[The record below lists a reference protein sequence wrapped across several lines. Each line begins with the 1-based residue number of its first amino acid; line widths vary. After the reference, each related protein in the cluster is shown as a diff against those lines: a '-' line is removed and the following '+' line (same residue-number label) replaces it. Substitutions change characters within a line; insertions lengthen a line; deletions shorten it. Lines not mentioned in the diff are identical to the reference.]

1 MRALFYHASRAWSGR
16 ARAFAVA
23 ARGLAE
29 RGYQVTFVCQ
39 PESAVEQR
47 LSSTGYDIIPVG
59 GRPGKR
65 AGLRLRRIMH
75 ERFVEV
81 VFVHTDQ
88 EHLAAA
94 LALRLAERGAV
105 VRRIGAGET
114 LDVRRSSGMARR
126 LATAGALQTL
136 LSDEPPP
143 VAPFGKLPTIWG
155 DLGVD
160 VAVHDNTVPV
170 ARASLK
176 AGGTTRLIIGVC
188 DAQTSRGQIANVL
201 RTVALLAPRHPEL
214 RLALI
219 GAGSDDEDIRIHAA
233 ALGITRVVSQ
243 LGERDDELAVFRAA
257 DVGWVIATGDTAAF
271 ACLDLM
277 ALRIPVLAE
286 RTPLTHRYVADGIT
300 GVLLPASDPPATAAA
315 LASFLGHDAQRV
327 AMGNAGRARVTRE
340 FPEAAM
346 IDAFDRAAAI
356 ARDRQQWLR

>member
-1 MRALFYHASRAWSGR
+1 VRVLFYHPSRGWSGR
-16 ARAFAVA
+16 ARAFAA
-23 ARGLAE
+23 AAKGLAT

-47 LSSTGYDIIPVG
+47 LSSTGYDIIPVT
-59 GRPGKR
+59 GRAGVR

-81 VFVHTDQ
+81 VFVHSER
-88 EHLAAA
+88 EHLAAG

-105 VRRIGAGET
+105 IRRVGAGEALRIGRT
-114 LDVRRSSGMARR
+114 TRMARR
-126 LATAGALQTL
+126 LAPSGALQTL
-136 LSDEPPP
+136 VVDDPPATP
-143 VAPFGKLPTIWG
+143 PFGTLAAVWG

-160 VAVHDNTVPV
+160 VALHDATVPV
-170 ARASLK
+170 SRASLK

-188 DAQTSRGQIANVL
+188 DAQTSRGQVANVL
-201 RTVALLAPRHPEL
+201 RTIAMLAPRHPEL

-233 ALGITRVVSQ
+233 ALGITKVMTQ

-257 DVGWVIATGDTAAF
+257 DVGWVIANGDTAGF

-277 ALRIPVLAE
+277 ALRVPVLAE
-286 RTPLTHRYVADGIT
+286 RTPLSHRYVADGIT
-300 GVLLPASDPPATAAA
+300 GMLLPAADPPATAAA
-315 LASFLGHDAQRV
+315 VATFLAHDAQRI

-340 FPEAAM
+340 FPESAM
-346 IDAFDRAAAI
+346 VDAFDQAAAI
-356 ARDRQQWLR
+356 ARDREQWHR

>member
-1 MRALFYHASRAWSGR
+1 MRALFYHAGRAWSGR
-16 ARAFAVA
+16 ARAFAAA

-39 PESAVEQR
+39 PESSVEQR
-47 LSSTGYDIIPVG
+47 LSSTGYDIVPVA
-59 GRPGKR
+59 GRPGMR
-65 AGLRLRRIMH
+65 AGFRLRRIMH

-81 VFVHTDQ
+81 VFVHTER
-88 EHLAAA
+88 EHVGAA

-105 VRRIGAGET
+105 IRRVGAGES
-114 LDVRRSSGMARR
+114 LDIGRRSRMARR
-126 LATAGALQTL
+126 MVAAGALRTL
-136 LSDEPPP
+136 VTDEPPHTP
-143 VAPFGKLPTIWG
+143 PLGKLPTVWG
-155 DLGVD
+155 DIGVD
-160 VAVHDNTVPV
+160 VTVHDATLPV

-176 AGGTTRLIIGVC
+176 AGGTTRLIVGVC
-188 DAQTSRGQIANVL
+188 DAQTGRGQIANVL

-233 ALGITRVVSQ
+233 ALGITKVVSQ

-257 DVGWVIATGDTAAF
+257 DVGWVIANADTAAF

-300 GVLLPASDPPATAAA
+300 GILLPASDPPATAAA
-315 LASFLGHDAQRV
+315 VATFLGHDAQRV

-340 FPEAAM
+340 FPESAM
-346 IDAFDRAAAI
+346 IDAFDRAAAV
-356 ARDRQQWLR
+356 ARDRQQWHK